1 MIIIDD
7 NNYKKRNIKKKNK
20 TSLNYIFRLRI
31 LHMGYGLLALQ
42 VLTKFV
48 PFMLVWFSLI
58 IIMFIF
64 KEVFN

>member
-1 MIIIDD
+1 
-7 NNYKKRNIKKKNK
+7 
-20 TSLNYIFRLRI
+20 
-31 LHMGYGLLALQ
+31 MGYGLLALQ